1 MVKSIRPDDRPL
13 VGRARLPTAS
23 PRTYVPFASGKC
35 PQLQRSTSM
44 RVLVIGG
51 TGFIGRHV
59 VRHLINMGHDVVVF
73 HRGSREANLPPS
85 VQHLHGDRDDLA
97 VHLRDF
103 REIAPDV
110 AILMVIPQGNDH
122 NAQHFVSMFKGI
134 AQRSVVT
141 TSRDVYRAFSRL
153 WRLGTGPPGP
163 GPLTEES
170 PKRGR
175 FCPFPGLV

>member
-1 MVKSIRPDDRPL
+1 
-13 VGRARLPTAS
+13 
-23 PRTYVPFASGKC
+23 
-35 PQLQRSTSM
+35 M

-73 HRGSREANLPPS
+73 HRGSREASLPPG
-85 VQHLHGDRDDLA
+85 VQHLHGNRDDLA
-97 VHLRDF
+97 ACLRDF

-110 AILMVIPQGNDH
+110 VILMVIPQGNDH
-122 NAQHFVSMFKGI
+122 NAQHFVSTFKGI

-153 WRLGTGPPGP
+153 WRLETGPPDP
-163 GPLTEES
+163 APLTKEWHCR
-170 PKRGR
+170 RGCTLNATWSVAPR
-175 FCPFPGLV
+175 RTNMTIIALSGL

>member
-1 MVKSIRPDDRPL
+1 
-13 VGRARLPTAS
+13 
-23 PRTYVPFASGKC
+23 
-35 PQLQRSTSM
+35 M

-73 HRGSREANLPPS
+73 HRGSREASLPPG

-97 VHLRDF
+97 ACLRDF
-103 REIAPDV
+103 REIVPDV
-110 AILMVIPQGNDH
+110 VILMVIPQGNDH
-122 NAQHFVSMFKGI
+122 NAQHFVSTFKGI

-153 WRLGTGPPGP
+153 WRLEQRPPEP
-163 GPLTEES
+163 VPLPEE
-170 PKRGR
+170 PAQRGR
-175 FCPFPGLV
+175 MPPYSDLDDGGEWHDYGDILAE

>member
-1 MVKSIRPDDRPL
+1 MLKSIRPDDRPL

-35 PQLQRSTSM
+35 PQLQRSISM

-73 HRGSREANLPPS
+73 HRGSREASLPPG
-85 VQHLHGDRDDLA
+85 VQHLHGNRDDLA
-97 VHLRDF
+97 ACLRDF

-110 AILMVIPQGNDH
+110 VILMVIPQGNDH
-122 NAQHFVSMFKGI
+122 NAQHFVSTIKGPPSSSMGSGPSGGTRECTSKTLRGPSLWLRRI
-134 AQRSVVT
+134 SAPKDVST
-141 TSRDVYRAFSRL
+141 TSLRCE
-153 WRLGTGPPGP
+153 P
-163 GPLTEES
+163 
-170 PKRGR
+170 
-175 FCPFPGLV
+175 